1 MAKNNKSIIIN
12 GVGTVLAVGSDGK
25 NAFLGTLQTLRFDFT
40 TTEDPVYGG
49 DSLFPL
55 DYVMRD
61 KNVAVTATNAKFDLN
76 MLRLATG
83 ATLSDATQDDS
94 YTWVLGRMATV
105 KKVGTGPD
113 FTYEVDIL
121 ADGTPFSAPEFTV
134 MDMATGDAL
143 TQADAPATGKFAVV
157 ETKGGE
163 GGDTVTARVIRF
175 SEDMEGKMIMYSF
188 KKAATDVI
196 MAEGK
201 RSDIPIPIKIIHQGN
216 FKQKDNLWHG
226 IETEIKLAK
235 ASGAFTIDYARAT
248 ASAPSLTLN
257 MLDPED
263 GTCRLWTMK
272 RFITSAPPCM

>member
-12 GVGTVLAVGSDGK
+12 GVGTVLAAGPDGK

-105 KKVGTGPD
+105 KKVGAGS
-113 FTYEVDIL
+113 YEVDIT
-121 ADGTPFSAPEFTV
+121 ADGTPFHTPEFTV
-134 MDMATGDAL
+134 MDMTTGEAL
-143 TQADAPATGKFAVV
+143 TKDDVPATGTFAVV
-157 ETKGGE
+157 ETTDGG
-163 GGDTVTARVIRF
+163 GNTKRVLNF
-175 SEDMEGKMIMYSF
+175 SSDMEGKMIMYSF
-188 KKAATDVI
+188 KKATADVI

-216 FKQKDNLWHG
+216 FKQKDDMWHG

-272 RFITSAPPCM
+272 RFTTSAPPCM